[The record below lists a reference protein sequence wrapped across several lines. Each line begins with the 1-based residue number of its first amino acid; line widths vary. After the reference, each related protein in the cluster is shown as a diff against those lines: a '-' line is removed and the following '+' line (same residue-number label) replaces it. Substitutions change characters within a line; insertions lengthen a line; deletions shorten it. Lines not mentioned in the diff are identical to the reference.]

1 MRGAQWPKCG
11 AGDVWKSLDHL
22 NNIVNP
28 ETNRNVAFLIEYTYT
43 ARSIEI
49 VPRGITFWLMKSR
62 GGPPFD

>member
-1 MRGAQWPKCG
+1 MRGAQWLKCG

-49 VPRGITFWLMKSR
+49 VPRG
-62 GGPPFD
+62 GPPFG